1 MAQMAMD
8 NSFVE
13 IIQNQLVSLVQ
24 KKQQKFQWFQFR
36 QDAPSYVKINVAEDG
51 KMFTR
56 EDKEDKGLL
65 WYKNLNFPPIN
76 ISIKSTRPI
85 QNTESLKCQIT
96 AVKLRSN
103 EKPEQSSLIG
113 DLEQQFNQNTACFQ
127 KLKFTQT
134 SHKCGMCLFSL
145 VITIFNDS
153 EDASQGEAGL
163 WSIFYSSPFEI
174 EARQRT
180 LPERVAVQ
188 KTTYWSL
195 FNPFLPVFLDKQYEA
210 KNRDGQNQTIG
221 CDIDGMF
228 MYLRSPIIR
237 HKVFH
242 PIFLLLKFRDSV
254 RLFYNKNLIKIQEG
268 ENLFSKLQRQIF
280 EMLWQHDKPVFL
292 DENKLFLLTLKRKD
306 NESPLTQNEKQII
319 KYLKSLN
326 GPIVTFM
333 APQSESFPKNFTEIK
348 YSDGLIQKYREGFLS
363 MALIDFKRSKMSEA
377 DKNLMLEFQ
386 ATSYQSSDLQ
396 SENSAQKTNQQSFA
410 QTIIS
415 INNKHIYNRKER
427 TEFQCITHKNSSSS
441 QPQNFQNIYQNEQKI
456 NEINGKRTFAEFEQE
471 TKRDDLN
478 ISEVRDQLKK
488 LIRKSDDQ
496 PKQIS
501 QPDFSSQ
508 NLQKQKESEDQ
519 NKASQDNLQLTQ
531 LIDGNKNFQYN
542 ETNNKFNKQYEQQSQ
557 QFQKQSSSQSIQN
570 AVTQKVRFQGDL
582 PGFSE
587 GDMNKSSSPVVQ
599 SINQEQMLQTQTTMP
614 QSGSS
619 QNTQQNVQIFQDTS
633 ISDRNPSMIYMQ
645 PNTQNVGQVVSQQ
658 QQCPPMVIQMGVM
671 PPQMQP
677 MYVPQQKQPNQYFQM
692 PMYIY
697 PQTSAQMQPFFYMQG
712 QNQIQQSSVNNYYQ
726 DLIQKQQQIILEQQ
740 KKLEEKQKQI
750 S

>member
-1 MAQMAMD
+1 MTQMTMD

-13 IIQNQLVSLVQ
+13 IIQNQLVSLLQ

-36 QDAPSYVKINVAEDG
+36 QDAPSYIKINVAEDG

-76 ISIKSTRPI
+76 ISIKSTRPM

-113 DLEQQFNQNTACFQ
+113 DLEQQFNQNSACFQ

-210 KNRDGQNQTIG
+210 KNRDGQNQAIG

-306 NESPLTQNEKQII
+306 SESPLTSNEKQII

-333 APQSESFPKNFTEIK
+333 APQSEFFPKNFTEIK
-348 YSDGLIQKYREGFLS
+348 YNENLIQKYREGFLS

-386 ATSYQSSDLQ
+386 AASYQSSDLQ
-396 SENSAQKTNQQSFA
+396 SENSAQKTNQKFFA
-410 QTIIS
+410 QTTIS
-415 INNKHIYNRKER
+415 INNKHIYNRQER
-427 TEFQCITHKNSSSS
+427 TEFQCIAHKNSSSS
-441 QPQNFQNIYQNEQKI
+441 QPQNFQNNYQNEYKN
-456 NEINGKRTFAEFEQE
+456 NEINGKRTYAEFEQE

-478 ISEVRDQLKK
+478 ISEVRDQLRK

-496 PKQIS
+496 PKSIS
-501 QPDFSSQ
+501 QPDFASQ
-508 NLQKQKESEDQ
+508 NLQKQKENEDQ

-531 LIDGNKNFQYN
+531 LIDRNNNVQYN
-542 ETNNKFNKQYEQQSQ
+542 ESNNKFKKQYEETSQ
-557 QFQKQSSSQSIQN
+557 QFQKQSSSQSAQN
-570 AVTQKVRFQGDL
+570 AVIQKDRFQGDL
-582 PGFSE
+582 AGFSE
-587 GDMNKSSSPVVQ
+587 GDMNKSSSPVAQ
-599 SINQEQMLQTQTTMP
+599 STNQELMLQTQTTQP
-614 QSGSS
+614 QSGNS
-619 QNTQQNVQIFQDTS
+619 QNTQQNVQIFQDTPKS
-633 ISDRNPSMIYMQ
+633 ERNSSMMYMQ
-645 PNTQNVGQVVSQQ
+645 QNIQNVGQQ
-658 QQCPPMVIQMGVM
+658 
-671 PPQMQP
+671 

-697 PQTSAQMQPFFYMQG
+697 PQTPAQMTPFFYMQG
-712 QNQIQQSSVNNYYQ
+712 QPQVQQPSVNNYYQ

-750 S
+750 N